1 MPEDEPWIEHARW
14 FPKCAFVRLRK
25 GESFIQESMNIKPP
39 NLNMFEKTTDEINK
53 ENIDI
58 LMESELVKVLT
69 FSD

>member
-1 MPEDEPWIEHARW
+1 
-14 FPKCAFVRLRK
+14 
-25 GESFIQESMNIKPP
+25 
-39 NLNMFEKTTDEINK
+39 MFEKTTDEINK